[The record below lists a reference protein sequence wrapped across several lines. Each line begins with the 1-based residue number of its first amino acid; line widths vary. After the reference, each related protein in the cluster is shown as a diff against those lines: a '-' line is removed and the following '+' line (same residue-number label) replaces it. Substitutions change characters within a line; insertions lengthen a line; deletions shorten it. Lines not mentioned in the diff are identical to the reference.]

1 MKTYELYYLKNQ
13 QKLRKILKAKN
24 LNTAQAMALK
34 QNLQIL
40 SLKELKKQSKVK
52 INDMLFCAFFKE
64 FALLLNAG
72 LSVKEALNLMGES
85 SVKSLRGV
93 LRELSAN
100 LNSGQNLSQAFS
112 NLSLNLNLSELS
124 LIKMGE
130 KTGNLALIFSQI
142 AELREKLI
150 LNKKRFKKAIHYPCM
165 VFVALFGA
173 FLFLMFFVVP
183 EFLELFESL
192 GANLPFI
199 TQVLL
204 SFYMFLS
211 AYYLPLIFGFVGFLS
226 VFVLAYKK
234 SEKFAFLVDFMLL
247 KLPFFS
253 RFILYNQNYYFFMI
267 FSLLLQSGN
276 ALSHAFELA
285 SSSVENQFLKEKFR
299 QIHLSLEQGLELS
312 LAFKKAGIFDEL
324 VISLLH
330 SAMKSA
336 SLDNLSA
343 KIAHFYEEKQ
353 EDLLDKFLHFLEPLM
368 TLLVG
373 ILVLFLALGIFLPM
387 WELSSGANV

>member
-24 LNTAQAMALK
+24 INAAQAMALR

-40 SLKELKKQSKVK
+40 SLKELKKQARIK
-52 INDMLFCAFFKE
+52 INDTLFCAFFKE

-72 LSVKEALNLMGES
+72 LSIKEALSLMSES
-85 SVKSLRGV
+85 SSRV
-93 LRELSAN
+93 LREVAKELNVN
-100 LNSGQNLSQAFS
+100 LNLGQSLSVAFS
-112 NLSLNLNLSELS
+112 NLALNLSLSELS

-130 KTGNLALIFSQI
+130 KTGNLAYIFSQI
-142 AELREKLI
+142 AELRTKLI
-150 LNKKRFKKAIHYPCM
+150 LNKKRFKKAIHYPCL
-165 VFVALFGA
+165 VFLALFGA

-183 EFLELFESL
+183 EFLDIFESL
-192 GANLPFI
+192 GANLPLM
-199 TQVLL
+199 TQILL
-204 SFYMFLS
+204 GIYVFLS
-211 AYYLPLIFGFVGFLS
+211 ENYLLLICILAGFLS
-226 VFVLAYKK
+226 GFILMYKR
-234 SEKFAFLVDFMLL
+234 SVKFAFWVDLMLL

-253 RFILYNQNYYFFMI
+253 RFILYHQNYYFFMI

-276 ALSHAFELA
+276 SLSHAFHLA
-285 SSSVENQFLKEKFR
+285 SSSVKNHYIKEKFKH
-299 QIHLSLEQGLELS
+299 INTSLEQGLELS

-330 SAMKSA
+330 SAMKSGT
-336 SLDNLSA
+336 LDTLSA

-353 EDLLDKFLHFLEPLM
+353 EDFIEIFLKFLEPLM

-387 WELSSGANV
+387 WKLSSGV

>member
-1 MKTYELYYLKNQ
+1 
-13 QKLRKILKAKN
+13 
-24 LNTAQAMALK
+24 
-34 QNLQIL
+34 
-40 SLKELKKQSKVK
+40 
-52 INDMLFCAFFKE
+52 ML
-64 FALLLNAG
+64 G
-72 LSVKEALNLMGES
+72 
-85 SVKSLRGV
+85 
-93 LRELSAN
+93 ELSAN

-368 TLLVG
+368 SLLVG